1 MLSFESGF
9 ESVGY
14 VHSRFSIHFFIIL
27 VIFVIFD
34 LEIILLL
41 GCLVSNNNLTYLL
54 FMILVVGG
62 VYMEW
67 YLGKLKWII

>member
-1 MLSFESGF
+1 MSFERGF
-9 ESVGY
+9 TAVSY
-14 VHSRFSIHFFIIL
+14 IHLRFSIHFFIIL

-54 FMILVVGG
+54 FIFLVIGG
-62 VYMEW
+62 VYLEW
-67 YLGKLKWII
+67 YLGKLKWMV